1 MNGLLL
7 LIVAIVFF
15 GLGYRYYGAF
25 LERLFGLDASRPTP
39 AHTLRDDVDYV
50 PSKPFILFGHHFAS
64 IAGAGPIVGP
74 ILAAYFGWGPV
85 VIWLL
90 FGCVFIGAMH
100 DMAAMALSVRNKG
113 RSIASVIE
121 QYVGYVGRQLF
132 LIFCAAS
139 LILVV
144 AIFAGF
150 VADGFVAAPGVAT
163 ASLLFILIAPVFGV
177 LVYKKGVSI
186 LKASLVFVPLVF
198 FFVWLGTLIPLD
210 LVDLFGLSVP
220 QTRGVWIAVLMIY
233 ATCASVLPVWTLLQ
247 PRDYLNSYL
256 LYAMLVFGLVGIAV
270 YRPELRLP
278 AFEGVL
284 AADFKGKGTSIF
296 PFLFITI
303 ACGACSGF
311 HALVSSGTSSKQID
325 KETHIRPVAY
335 GSMLVE
341 GVLGIVSLIAVAYLT
356 KDAIVGKMAAGA
368 SAPVLFAQGLAEFG
382 TKLGIGRD
390 IGTAFVS
397 LSVSAFLLTTLDT
410 ATRLARFTVQELFEP
425 ARQDALGSASPA
437 QNPVAKKS
445 IGVQVFSNMY
455 VATILCVLLSAW
467 LAMGEGLRIWPVFGA
482 SNQLLA
488 ALTLLVASLWLIRR
502 KAKPLVALIPMAI
515 MLAVSGTGLYQ
526 LAAREFALG
535 KNMTLG
541 AICVLLLVLA
551 VALAIISGISL
562 FKGYS
567 DSERI

>member
-7 LIVAIVFF
+7 LIVAIVFY

-25 LERLFGLDASRPTP
+25 LERLFGLDKSRPTP
-39 AHTLRDDVDYV
+39 AHTMRDNVDYV
-50 PSKPFILFGHHFAS
+50 PSKPFILFGHHFSS

-85 VIWLL
+85 VLWLL

-100 DMAAMALSVRNKG
+100 DMAAMMLSVRNKG

-121 QYVGYVGRQLF
+121 QYVGYAGRQLF
-132 LIFCAAS
+132 LVFCAAS

-144 AIFAGF
+144 AVFAGF

-163 ASLLFILIAPVFGV
+163 SSIFFILIAPIFGV

-186 LKASLVFVPLVF
+186 VKASLIFVPLVF
-198 FFVWLGTLIPLD
+198 FFVWLGTIIPLD
-210 LVDLFGLSVP
+210 IETLFGFSKS
-220 QTRGVWIAVLMIY
+220 QTRSIWIALLMVY
-233 ATCASVLPVWTLLQ
+233 AALASVLPVWTLLQ

-256 LYAMLVFGLVGIAV
+256 LYAMLVFGLVGIVV
-270 YRPELRLP
+270 YRPELQLP

-284 AADFKGKGTSIF
+284 AADFKGTGTGIF
-296 PFLFITI
+296 PFLFITV

-311 HALVSSGTSSKQID
+311 HSLVASGTSSKQID
-325 KETHIRPVAY
+325 REEHIRPVAY
-335 GSMLVE
+335 GGMLVE
-341 GVLGIVSLIAVAYLT
+341 GILGIVSLIAVGYLA
-356 KDAIVGKMAAGA
+356 KDVIATMMAAGI

-382 TKLGIGRD
+382 TRLGVNRQL
-390 IGTAFVS
+390 GTAFIS

-425 ARQDALGSASPA
+425 ARAALRVSAQEP
-437 QNPVAKKS
+437 NPVVKS
-445 IGVQVFSNMY
+445 GPIARVLSNMY
-455 VATILCVLLSAW
+455 VATAACVLLSAW
-467 LAMGEGLRIWPVFGA
+467 LAMGEGSRIWPIFGA

-502 KAKPLVALIPMAI
+502 KTKPIIALVPMAI

-526 LAAREFALG
+526 LAAREFTSG
-535 KNMTLG
+535 KNVTLG
-541 AICVLLLVLA
+541 VLCVLLLLLA
-551 VALAIISGISL
+551 VALMVISGLSL

-567 DSERI
+567 SSERI